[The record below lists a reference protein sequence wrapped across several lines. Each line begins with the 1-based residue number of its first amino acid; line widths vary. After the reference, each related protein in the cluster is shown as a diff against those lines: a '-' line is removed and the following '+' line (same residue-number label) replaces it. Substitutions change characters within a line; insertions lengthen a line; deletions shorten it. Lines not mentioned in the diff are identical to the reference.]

1 MGKGDK
7 KTKRGKIIIGS
18 YGNKRRK
25 KRTPLYVPPVK
36 RKPAKKAE
44 PVVEEVVVEVEEVIE
59 VPKKETILPTR
70 TPPSPYAPIRGVTR
84 ARYRRKPIGAVRPL
98 NKASKAKRLA
108 EKKKKRQD
116 ILNKAVKR

>member
-1 MGKGDK
+1 MLLA
-7 KTKRGKIIIGS
+7 I
-18 YGNKRRK
+18 
-25 KRTPLYVPPVK
+25 PVSFTYFIQRVASRFFFNFIK
-36 RKPAKKAE
+36 FFFLALFLT
-44 PVVEEVVVEVEEVIE
+44 VVVAIIYYFI
-59 VPKKETILPTR
+59 PKKETILPTR